1 MLSHRRPVRLAA
13 VLVLLSGLG
22 AALPAAAQTHYFC
35 YLYEPYTD
43 VGFYISP
50 VMTTVEDIDDSQTG
64 YAFYEYA
71 SAQRL
76 PMDGGSI
83 KYGCVTSSKLD
94 VVQKYHRSYPE
105 QYPGMQG
112 ILWPEPPVPSTPAE
126 PFTPTDALVIEEAP
140 PSGPSPEVLAAWRES
155 DRRAAAE
162 NARKLAASL
171 RADAQLQAQYE
182 ESRRKYRRQ
191 AGSQ

>member
-1 MLSHRRPVRLAA
+1 MSSSRRTLRLVAA
-13 VLVLLSGLG
+13 FVALSGLT

-50 VMTTVEDIDDSQTG
+50 VLTTGEDIDDSQTG
-64 YAFYEYA
+64 NAFYEYA
-71 SAQRL
+71 SAQGL
-76 PMDGGSI
+76 PMDGGSV

-112 ILWPEPPVPSTPAE
+112 IDWPEPPVVSVPAE
-126 PFTPTDALVIEEAP
+126 SSPVTDALVIEEAP

>member
-1 MLSHRRPVRLAA
+1 MSRSRRMPRLVAIFVA
-13 VLVLLSGLG
+13 LSGLTVVVPV
-22 AALPAAAQTHYFC
+22 AAETHYFC
-35 YLYEPYTD
+35 YLYEAYTD
-43 VGFYISP
+43 KGFYISP
-50 VMTTVEDIDDSQTG
+50 VLTTGEDVDDSKTG

-71 SAQRL
+71 SAQGL
-76 PMDGGSI
+76 PMDAGSI
-83 KYGCVTSSKLD
+83 KYGCVTSSQLD
-94 VVQKYHRSYPE
+94 NVRKYHGQYSE
-105 QYPGMQG
+105 QYPGMQAVD
-112 ILWPEPPVPSTPAE
+112 WPEPPVASVPAE
-126 PFTPTDALVIEEAP
+126 SFTPTDALVIEEAP